1 MTNEQIVNN
10 AYEVVAPLIEKMNNM
25 EGTNMI
31 EYQLDAICSDLTDEQ
46 NDMLDEMLMY
56 NGII

>member
-1 MTNEQIVNN
+1 MTNQEIVNK
-10 AYEVVAPLIEKMNNM
+10 AYEVIAPLIEKMNNM

-31 EYQLDAICSDLTDEQ
+31 EFQIDAICEGLTEEQ
-46 NDMLDEMLMY
+46 NDLLDEMLEE